1 MSPPPAP
8 VESLRQ
14 IDAACDRFEAEWQA
28 GHKPRVENF
37 LAHAPAS
44 DYQAWLSALLDVQRE
59 LILRNNAASPIATAP
74 LCSIAAPPMSVAIVR
89 LRVIAGPYTGR
100 EFQFDQHETL
110 LAGRSSFAQLR
121 LVDDVHFSRNHFR
134 LEVNPPEC
142 HLIDLDSTNGTF
154 VNGKRVRQAMLND
167 GDVIQVGDTELTL
180 TSFDPK
186 ATRRTGT
193 PPRPPRSPAP

>member
-59 LILRNNAASPIATAP
+59 L
-74 LCSIAAPPMSVAIVR
+74 
-89 LRVIAGPYTGR
+89 
-100 EFQFDQHETL
+100 FFET
-110 LAGRSSFAQLR
+110 
-121 LVDDVHFSRNHFR
+121 
-134 LEVNPPEC
+134 
-142 HLIDLDSTNGTF
+142 
-154 VNGKRVRQAMLND
+154 
-167 GDVIQVGDTELTL
+167 
-180 TSFDPK
+180 
-186 ATRRTGT
+186 TRRH
-193 PPRPPRSPAP
+193 PSPPPRSAHLLRRRCPSRSSDCE